1 MKTRDVRWF
10 CRESLHIEARV
21 GFGVGI
27 SLFVVG
33 MGLAL
38 KRAGGVWRVLRMIAM
53 AITVVAIVFVADVD
67 AYLTVVIG
75 LVGLVVIGVVE
86 RLHYGVE
93 VIDTSEESVVDIGV

>member
-1 MKTRDVRWF
+1 
-10 CRESLHIEARV
+10 
-21 GFGVGI
+21 
-27 SLFVVG
+27 
-33 MGLAL
+33 
-38 KRAGGVWRVLRMIAM
+38 MIAM
-53 AITVVAIVFVADVD
+53 AITAVAIVFVADVD